1 MDSSPTSRYPSLPV
15 PPVAGVKRPAPSL
28 LPAFEPFSSS
38 PSLPRPAKR
47 IAQVSP
53 SRYDEKHKYPTPIP
67 TSSTGVVSSSP
78 PPLPCTRRPGLF
90 RTFSTFSERTPL
102 SAVPSI
108 ELDEHGEPTLL
119 GRSSNSSHYQLST
132 NKLISRVHVRAV
144 YIPADPPA
152 SRKIQV
158 ECMGWNGVKVHCQG
172 RAWELRKGDSF
183 TSETED
189 ADIMVDVQ
197 DARVLVQWPRHDN
210 KLATPTDSE
219 SAWDEENSPSRTNG
233 APRRASPNQSPLR
246 HRLQSPVS
254 PSPAVHAIGA
264 SSTLLVSHPPIP
276 IPVLV
281 YEDEQSGD
289 EGDKVAASATE
300 GTQST
305 QFASQ
310 PLGTGLRESQSSLLS
325 ESNDFSDCDE
335 ENDPVVHSF
344 GPFGSN
350 LMPRMESFTTGD
362 APIQRRP
369 LNPLKEASISPQRRH
384 SIESTGSGDVNPVV
398 NHVINQ
404 LAYSRLSSTPLS
416 TLMDHL
422 LALLKIDSPGLKE
435 NSRCLSLEKLK
446 KMLDATKCI
455 GEVPRSGKDAAGKP
469 LESEYYY
476 IADLDSDEK
485 RRDAVVQGLQ
495 KPGLRACRKQ
505 HKVCYFSHILGFSH
519 DPMDTNT
526 ASSNITGGSQ
536 RCREHCLCWRWF
548 LKAIVSNM
556 DAFLSFI
563 LFSVP
568 YLRAVPM
575 RTSIKISL
583 HSEVFVFYCI
593 GVSELRFT
601 MDRGPKRRVS

>member
-1 MDSSPTSRYPSLPV
+1 MDSPSTGRNLTLPV
-15 PPVAGVKRPAPSL
+15 SPVAGVKRPAPSL

-47 IAQVSP
+47 VAYISP
-53 SRYDEKHKYPTPIP
+53 SKYNEKHKYPTPIP
-67 TSSTGVVSSSP
+67 TSSTGVISSSP
-78 PPLPCTRRPGLF
+78 PQLHCTRRSGLL
-90 RTFSTFSERTPL
+90 RTFSTFSERAPL
-102 SAVPSI
+102 STVPSI
-108 ELDEHGEPTLL
+108 ELDEHGEPTLM

-144 YIPADPPA
+144 YIPSNPPTP
-152 SRKIQV
+152 RKIQV

-189 ADIMVDVQ
+189 ADIMIDVQ

-210 KLATPTDSE
+210 KIATPTDSE
-219 SAWDEENSPSRTNG
+219 STWDEENSPSRTNR
-233 APRRASPNQSPLR
+233 ATRRPSPNQSPLR

-254 PSPAVHAIGA
+254 PSPAVQAVA
-264 SSTLLVSHPPIP
+264 ASSSTLLASDPPIP
-276 IPVLV
+276 IPVQV
-281 YEDEQSGD
+281 YEDEQSD
-289 EGDKVAASATE
+289 AEGNLIAASTTE
-300 GTQST
+300 ATQST

-310 PLGTGLRESQSSLLS
+310 PFGASLQDSQSSLLS
-325 ESNDFSDCDE
+325 EPKDFSDCDE

-350 LMPRMESFTTGD
+350 IMPRMESFTTGD
-362 APIQRRP
+362 TPIQRRP
-369 LNPLKEASISPQRRH
+369 LNPLKEASISPQRLQTSEFTRD
-384 SIESTGSGDVNPVV
+384 GDVNPVV

-416 TLMDHL
+416 VLMDHL
-422 LALLKIDSPGLKE
+422 PALLKIDHPGSKE
-435 NSRCLSLEKLK
+435 NSRLSLGKLK
-446 KMLDATKCI
+446 KMLDVTKCV

-505 HKVCYFSHILGFSH
+505 HKVCIFGFPDGPVMLRQPLAILL
-519 DPMDTNT
+519 
-526 ASSNITGGSQ
+526 
-536 RCREHCLCWRWF
+536 E
-548 LKAIVSNM
+548 KAESAVILVVWE
-556 DAFLSFI
+556 DVAKALFLSHVVWLYRFFFFFFFFYAIELMLCRLRNFFRDI
-563 LFSVP
+563 L
-568 YLRAVPM
+568 A
-575 RTSIKISL
+575 
-583 HSEVFVFYCI
+583 
-593 GVSELRFT
+593 
-601 MDRGPKRRVS
+601 